1 MMPYHWLVCCS
12 GATTSPPGMYKIL
25 MCIAISAFSFL
36 KYGETICLSI
46 HQTLVLVLEYL
57 IACGNLGKLK
67 QSSAPG
73 KRFTSFSWRMDI
85 GIGIA
90 KKKWISLNSHTVG
103 FSQCFTLPSQSSQG
117 FFPSFH
123 CTAQQRVEH
132 EIHHHYQIINQFLK
146 AHQNVSQWLENC
158 AILCKRKDVKVT
170 EESQPNGPR
179 SRYEPYWTYQVQDG
193 WLDHV
198 ELRNPM
204 RGGAHSP
211 PLQGCTRERLQSHG
225 QRQLTDS
232 MPRVRLWHVAFK
244 NKFDF
249 HGKKKKKVYTCTA
262 DGCCSHKWLE
272 TEALR

>member
-1 MMPYHWLVCCS
+1 MFY
-12 GATTSPPGMYKIL
+12 T
-25 MCIAISAFSFL
+25 AFSVISRL
-36 KYGETICLSI
+36 LSI
-46 HQTLVLVLEYL
+46 
-57 IACGNLGKLK
+57 
-67 QSSAPG
+67 
-73 KRFTSFSWRMDI
+73 FSLHST
-85 GIGIA
+85 A
-90 KKKWISLNSHTVG
+90 KSRTWN
-103 FSQCFTLPSQSSQG
+103 
-117 FFPSFH
+117 
-123 CTAQQRVEH
+123 
-132 EIHHHYQIINQFLK
+132 HHYQIINQFLK

-211 PLQGCTRERLQSHG
+211 PPLQGCTRERLQSHG

-249 HGKKKKKVYTCTA
+249 HGKKKKKFTHAQQTDAAPTNDWRQRQCGNSQCDFMVAIWKHPERSGKYI
-262 DGCCSHKWLE
+262 SHTFTFTKWSKH
-272 TEALR
+272 T